1 MKNFWIA
8 LAKKAVAAYFAK
20 DWDKI
25 TAEVYVM
32 VSEDIPGE
40 EKKKRIYAALRQF
53 GMDCATWLLYAGIA
67 LAWEQIKAQLEK
79 QNG

>member
-1 MKNFWIA
+1 MKSFWIA

-20 DWDKI
+20 DWNKI

-40 EKKKRIYAALRQF
+40 EKKKRIFAALRQL
-53 GMDCATWLLYAGIA
+53 GIDCATWLLYAGIA
-67 LAWEQIKAQLEK
+67 LAYEQVKDMLEK